1 MVSGKY
7 KSAFSEATHCLFNGH
22 LDDPDFQRVAIQ
34 KIVARTADAVTLS
47 RSGLLPIKTKAGN
60 EYVDLTYQG
69 FFGKQ
74 RTTGHPFKDDKTELP
89 NAGSN
94 GPSDSEGP
102 R

>member
-1 MVSGKY
+1 MMSVCGQY

-34 KIVARTADAVTLS
+34 RILARTTDAVTLS
-47 RSGLLPIKTKAGN
+47 ASGTMPIKTKAGK
-60 EYVDLTYQG
+60 EYLDLTYQG

-89 NAGSN
+89 NT
-94 GPSDSEGP
+94 E
-102 R
+102 